1 LACSIRLTISNK
13 EGVSKFS
20 SLVKAANGFSCTLS
34 LKDLD
39 KSNTRTASEP
49 MSGLSE
55 LEADAARPISTI
67 TPNIEKTIRASKLAK
82 NILKKLFIVIG

>member
-1 LACSIRLTISNK
+1 
-13 EGVSKFS
+13 
-20 SLVKAANGFSCTLS
+20 
-34 LKDLD
+34 
-39 KSNTRTASEP
+39 